1 MSWVPNV
8 QSWLS
13 QGDDANTGKAELEE
27 NSESLDK
34 DEVEKVVLFPPPLR
48 FSSLSLISLLPFSL
62 DFVIHLACYVFSFP
76 FFSPIPFS
84 FLSLLI
90 SVPF

>member
-13 QGDDANTGKAELEE
+13 QGDDASTGNAELEE

-48 FSSLSLISLLPFSL
+48 FSSLSFTSLLPLSL
-62 DFVIHLACYVFSFP
+62 DFVNLLACSICSFP
-76 FFSPIPFS
+76 FFSPIPSHS
-84 FLSLLI
+84 F
-90 SVPF
+90 PF